1 MNGIDVGDF
10 RRADDGGNIQIAA
23 GALGWSNTNGFIG
36 EANMQAV
43 TIGFRINGDSLDS
56 KILTRADNADGD
68 LATIGDQNFLEHISG
83 DEWRTGL
90 LRTPPRGRSPS
101 AL

>member
-1 MNGIDVGDF
+1 MNRVHVGDF
-10 RRADDGGNIQIAA
+10 GGADYGGDIEIAA
-23 GALGWSNTNGFIG
+23 RALGGSDTNSFVG
-36 EANMQAV
+36 EAHVQAV
-43 TIGFRINGDSLDS
+43 AIGFRINRDGADS
-56 KILTRADNADGD
+56 KILAGADNADGD

-101 AL
+101 A